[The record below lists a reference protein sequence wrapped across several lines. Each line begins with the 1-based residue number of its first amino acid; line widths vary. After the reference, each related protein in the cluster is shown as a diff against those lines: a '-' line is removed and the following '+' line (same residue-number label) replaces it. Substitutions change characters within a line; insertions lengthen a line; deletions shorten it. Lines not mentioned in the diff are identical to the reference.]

1 MHAAGRKDHSLSMRL
16 LEADIATIDRAASML
31 GRSRTDFVREAA
43 LRAAEEVLLERTLV
57 RMSPGAFGAFRTR
70 DRGTRRARPG
80 AGAAVAPA
88 GALGDRRR
96 PPSRRGALRPQLL
109 NPPPSSGP
117 NARQAANEYGR

>member
-57 RMSPGAFGAFRTR
+57 RMSPGVFGAFRTAIEAPAAPVPELVALLR
-70 DRGTRRARPG
+70 RQAPWETDADRRAG
-80 AGAAVAPA
+80 VALSA
-88 GALGDRRR
+88 R
-96 PPSRRGALRPQLL
+96 
-109 NPPPSSGP
+109 SS
-117 NARQAANEYGR
+117 